1 LAYADWE
8 DMIGANFERAFYI
21 PLDPSLDAN
30 YLIDRP
36 DLINRRGIY
45 KDTYGSS
52 TPFADY
58 QLRPNSCIAMVK
70 VRMWN

>member
-1 LAYADWE
+1 
-8 DMIGANFERAFYI
+8 MIGANFERAFYI